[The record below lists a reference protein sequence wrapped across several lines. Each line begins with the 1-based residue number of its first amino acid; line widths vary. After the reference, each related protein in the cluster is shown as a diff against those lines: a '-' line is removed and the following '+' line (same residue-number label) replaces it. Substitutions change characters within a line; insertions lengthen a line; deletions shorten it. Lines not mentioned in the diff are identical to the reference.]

1 MKKII
6 NVLRLIVAVAWEIRV
21 GLICS
26 IIIAAAILVLPK
38 MASATIIFIVG
49 IFISYVIKIV
59 KGG

>member
-6 NVLRLIVAVAWEIRV
+6 NVLRLIVAVAWEIKL

-26 IIIAAAILVLPK
+26 TAIATAILVLPK
-38 MASATIIFIVG
+38 KVSATIIFIVG